1 MKYSHDLPLK
11 EDCLTNS
18 IASKWMPQKGN
29 YPILPD
35 ENDFKKAVKVE
46 KSIYF
51 VHHFHLFIYCIHL
64 SLYRSTK

>member
-1 MKYSHDLPLK
+1 MKYSHHLPLK

-46 KSIYF
+46 KSI
-51 VHHFHLFIYCIHL
+51 
-64 SLYRSTK
+64 